1 MVNTVKN
8 EVISTS
14 GGHCSLHAW
23 LVRYHNLNTSM
34 EGHATA
40 LTVKLLPFPPSNYFY
55 QIPDRKL
62 EGKGAV
68 TLHIVYSS
76 KHYKHNLT

>member
-1 MVNTVKN
+1 
-8 EVISTS
+8 
-14 GGHCSLHAW
+14 
-23 LVRYHNLNTSM
+23 M

-40 LTVKLLPFPPSNYFY
+40 LTVKLLPFPPSNHFY

-68 TLHIVYSS
+68 ILYMVCSS
-76 KHYKHNLT
+76 KQNKHN